1 METTGEH
8 ISASVMFQR
17 THARLWLLSSSW
29 TVKSLV
35 SSWYVSGKALALDW
49 ISLVV
54 CRGEK
59 ECAQLGYLLTDST
72 DIVTFWSG
80 FKTEEQ
86 SAEGDFFVVG
96 LFNHANLIFIL
107 FFYDE
112 RLCHLPS
119 CPVTLNHLITVD
131 KAVFGGGSYSHVFT
145 LHLYACRDGSCAI
158 RGSSGVFFC
167 GSWSSSSC
175 LLIGSVWLLHHMG
188 GEGWDGVML
197 VQYCIRPEVEIILF
211 AIIAVKHLISHR
223 TLSHTN
229 IPALGF
235 ERRGKTS
242 KNNSGVAVCML
253 IFLFKIWLWL
263 FGLIMSYWCSHNGP
277 KEPMNIINKR
287 QHCAFYRKKKTLEI
301 HIHPI
306 HCEAA
311 WFPVCL
317 QSCRHWSLFTSG
329 SGSM

>member
-35 SSWYVSGKALALDW
+35 SSWYVSGKARALDW

-86 SAEGDFFVVG
+86 SAEGDFFFVG

-131 KAVFGGGSYSHVFT
+131 KAVFGGEAT
-145 LHLYACRDGSCAI
+145 A
-158 RGSSGVFFC
+158 
-167 GSWSSSSC
+167 SC
-175 LLIGSVWLLHHMG
+175 LLCICMHAEMAAVLSEALQACFSVDLG
-188 GEGWDGVML
+188 
-197 VQYCIRPEVEIILF
+197 RPVH
-211 AIIAVKHLISHR
+211 V
-223 TLSHTN
+223 
-229 IPALGF
+229 
-235 ERRGKTS
+235 
-242 KNNSGVAVCML
+242 
-253 IFLFKIWLWL
+253 
-263 FGLIMSYWCSHNGP
+263 YW
-277 KEPMNIINKR
+277 
-287 QHCAFYRKKKTLEI
+287 
-301 HIHPI
+301 
-306 HCEAA
+306 
-311 WFPVCL
+311 
-317 QSCRHWSLFTSG
+317 
-329 SGSM
+329 

>member
-1 METTGEH
+1 MTKQY
-8 ISASVMFQR
+8 SR
-17 THARLWLLSSSW
+17 
-29 TVKSLV
+29 
-35 SSWYVSGKALALDW
+35 
-49 ISLVV
+49 
-54 CRGEK
+54 
-59 ECAQLGYLLTDST
+59 
-72 DIVTFWSG
+72 
-80 FKTEEQ
+80 
-86 SAEGDFFVVG
+86 
-96 LFNHANLIFIL
+96 
-107 FFYDE
+107 
-112 RLCHLPS
+112 
-119 CPVTLNHLITVD
+119 
-131 KAVFGGGSYSHVFT
+131 GGSYSHVFT

-287 QHCAFYRKKKTLEI
+287 QHCAFYRKKKNLRNSYSSHSLRGCLVSSLPAIMQTLESFHVGI
-301 HIHPI
+301 RVH
-306 HCEAA
+306 
-311 WFPVCL
+311 V
-317 QSCRHWSLFTSG
+317 SS
-329 SGSM
+329 